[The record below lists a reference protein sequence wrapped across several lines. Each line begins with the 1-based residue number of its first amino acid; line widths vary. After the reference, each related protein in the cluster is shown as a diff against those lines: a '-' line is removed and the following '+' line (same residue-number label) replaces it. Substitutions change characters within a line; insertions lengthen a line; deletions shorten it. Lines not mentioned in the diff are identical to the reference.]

1 MLSKLPPQAGNTAEA
16 VERNGQ
22 SLLLPALD
30 QALLQGRLHPLTLV
44 FAFLKIIRRMIIPA
58 IPLLFLGNR
67 WVGLSILGAMLSLSV
82 IHALVRYFSFNY
94 RVASGE
100 LIIKQG
106 ILERTERHIPL
117 ERVQEI
123 STEQDLLHRL
133 LGVVEAKIETAGSEG
148 PEASLSV
155 VSREDVER
163 LREAIAAQAATPKTT
178 GHTAEETVS
187 SQGAREVVRQLSIQD
202 LVLVGLTSNHLLSAL
217 ALFGMLWALVDDLFP
232 DTIYQQIA
240 TLAQGAA
247 NRLLEQD
254 TQSVAIVTA
263 LGIVAILLLGI
274 LFSTLG
280 SVVLFY
286 GFTFS
291 RRGEELHR
299 AYGLL
304 THRASSL
311 PRRRIQ
317 VLEIEES
324 FLRRLF
330 HLATLRADT
339 VGTRS
344 REDGE
349 KNKGRG
355 VLLPIIPRDEVSSI
369 LPVFFPD
376 LDSDPAEW
384 QRVSRLAIR
393 RGTLKG
399 ASVCTLV
406 AAGATFYYQNP
417 IWLWLLALLPA
428 VYLINLLRYHNLGY
442 ALGDRYFR
450 TRRGWLGRST
460 HIVPIR
466 KAQAIEVRQTF
477 FDRRLG
483 LASLIVDTAGQAYTG
498 GGPQISN
505 LPLAEAYQIAQTLAH
520 RAAATQWGR

>member
-1 MLSKLPPQAGNTAEA
+1 MPSELLPQADKAAEA
-16 VERNGQ
+16 GERTNQ
-22 SLLLPALD
+22 SPLPTLD
-30 QALLQGRLHPLTLV
+30 RALLQGRLHPLTLA

-58 IPLLFLGNR
+58 IPLLFLGSR
-67 WVGLSILGAMLSLSV
+67 WVGLSILGAMFLLSI

-123 STEQDLLHRL
+123 STEQGLLHRL
-133 LGVVEAKIETAGSEG
+133 LGVGEAKIETAGGEG

-155 VSREDVER
+155 VSLADVER
-163 LREAIAAQAATPKTT
+163 LREAIAAQAATLKMT
-178 GHTAEETVS
+178 GQTAVETVS
-187 SQGAREVVRQLSIQD
+187 SQEAREMVRQLSIQD
-202 LVLVGLTSNHLLSAL
+202 LALVGLTSNHLLSAL
-217 ALFGMLWALVDDLFP
+217 ALFGTLWALVDDLFP
-232 DTIYQQIA
+232 ETIYQQMA
-240 TLAQGAA
+240 TLAQQAA
-247 NRLLEQD
+247 SRLLEQD
-254 TQSVAIVTA
+254 TQSVAIVMA
-263 LGIVAILLLGI
+263 LGLVTILLLGI

-291 RRGEELHR
+291 RSGENLHR

-311 PRRRIQ
+311 PRHRIQ

-339 VGTRS
+339 VGTRG
-344 REDGE
+344 REDGQE
-349 KNKGRG
+349 KKGRD
-355 VLLPIIPRDEVSSI
+355 VLLPIVPRDEVLSI

-376 LDSDPAEW
+376 LDSEPVQW
-384 QRVSRLAIR
+384 RRVSRLAIR

-399 ASVCTLV
+399 ACVCALM
-406 AAGATFYYQNP
+406 AAGATLYYQNP
-417 IWLWLLALLPA
+417 IWLWLLALLPV
-428 VYLINLLRYHNLGY
+428 VYLINLLRYQNLGY
-442 ALGDRYFR
+442 ALGERYFR

-466 KAQAIEVRQTF
+466 KAQTIEVRQTF
-477 FDRRLG
+477 FDRRLA
-483 LASLIVDTAGQAYTG
+483 LATLIVDTAGQAYTG

-520 RAAATQWGR
+520 RAAATQWGG